1 MKKILALLLVTVMA
15 ACAFASCVPTVPSTT
30 PAGTTEQTGASGSTT
45 ASTTENP
52 STPTTQTTATTT
64 TQTTAT
70 TATTKLPEV
79 PELDNAS
86 AVDSIRTG
94 YENVNFGGH
103 TFTFAAPINTTDGW
117 SCYEVC
123 GEQNSTGLV
132 NDSIAKRNALLK
144 QHYNANVKVVDING
158 AAIGDMTNTGG
169 NNIDIVLSRYNLSGI
184 NQGTTGQNTQFPRS
198 YYNLHSLGIDFNK
211 PWWDTAF
218 INDTTIDGK
227 MYAVLGA
234 FSTASFD
241 ATQVIYFNNTVKN
254 SSATL
259 KNVDFY
265 DLVTSNEWTL
275 DTFMELARLAK
286 VDDGDG
292 KMMIGTNDV
301 FGYVSTSIGIRGL
314 YFGADQGY
322 IKKTDSKFGGT
333 TFETAFDQN
342 ALSATDKI
350 ISIYASD
357 ATVSTDYMGVQR
369 MLGNNLTLFTTEL
382 LRTATTFKSNY
393 NADIGILPFPK
404 LSAAQENYSHTM
416 DNHLIYLYITKSATN
431 ISKIAQFLD
440 LYAYHSYYTVYKD
453 YITTYGEELTG
464 NKKSTAM
471 IDLILKSH
479 YFDLAYNYNWGNQV
493 DMTYVQG
500 VINAVPSVWGSDPNP
515 IYNLRSG
522 ASSII
527 SAANSYRNSIKG
539 LEAGY

>member
-52 STPTTQTTATTT
+52 STTTTNPSTPTTQTTATTT

-94 YENVNFGGH
+94 YENVNFDGH

-123 GEQNSTGLV
+123 GEQNSTGFV

-144 QHYNANVKVVDING
+144 QHYNANVKVVDINS
-158 AAIGDMTNTGG
+158 AAIGDTTNAGG
-169 NNIDIVLSRYNLSGI
+169 NNIDIVVSRYILWGKGKGN
-184 NQGTTGQNTQFPRS
+184 F
-198 YYNLHSLGIDFNK
+198 YNLHSLGIDFNK

-227 MYAVLGA
+227 MYGVVGA
-234 FSTASFD
+234 FSTTSFD

-254 SSATL
+254 SIPAL

-265 DLVTSNEWTL
+265 DLVTNNEWTL
-275 DTFMELARLAK
+275 DTFLELVRMGRVA
-286 VDDGDG
+286 DSYGDT
-292 KMMIGTNDV
+292 IIS
-301 FGYVSTSIGIRGL
+301 GYVSTKPNLQNL
-314 YFGADQGY
+314 YFGY
-322 IKKTDSKFGGT
+322 IKKTDGKFGGT
-333 TFETAFDQN
+333 TFESAFDQN

-350 ISIYASD
+350 ISLVQSD
-357 ATVSTDYMGVQR
+357 AFTLTDYTKVSKMMQE
-369 MLGNNLTLFTTEL
+369 NTTLFTTEV
-382 LRTATTFKSNY
+382 LRYAANFAGKFGYSPESI
-393 NADIGILPFPK
+393 DFGILPFPK
-404 LSAAQENYSHTM
+404 LSAAQESYSHAM
-416 DNHLIYLYITKSATN
+416 DSHFIYLYIAKSATN

-453 YITTYGEELTG
+453 YIATHGEEFTG
-464 NKKSTAM
+464 DKKATD
-471 IDLILKSH
+471 IVDIILKSR
-479 YFDLAYNYNWGNQV
+479 YFDLAYEYNFDNKIR
-493 DMTYVQG
+493 DTYVEG
-500 VINAVPSVWGSDPNP
+500 ILNTIPSPWHDAGPNP
-515 IYNLRSG
+515 IYTLRSR

-527 SAANSYRNSIKG
+527 SAANKYKDSIKG